1 MRKPERKIRLRGQ
14 PSLKQRQSLSIA
26 AATMLQQAAVQAY
39 LLPAV
44 RPQRLIAKDAKPLL
58 RALGRPG

>member
-1 MRKPERKIRLRGQ
+1 MNIAFLTRGE

-26 AATMLQQAAVQAY
+26 TTTMLQQAAVQPS